1 MKSLIALCVGH
12 SRIVRGSSPE
22 GGAVTLDGKVN
33 EWTWNCALAELIAKN
48 LHAAGVKS
56 VIVSE
61 YEGNGYGSSQRWLA
75 RHLSDLGATA
85 AIELHFNSAE
95 TPDARGHEWLYW
107 HASSRGKALAA
118 SLSAEMCL
126 SVPSIKSRGA
136 KPKFTGDRGSEF
148 LRLPSMPCC
157 IAEPFFGSSPVDWAE
172 AQHHRHEIALAIA
185 NGVLEWED

>member
-22 GGAVTLDGKVN
+22 GGAVTHDGAVN

-48 LHAAGVKS
+48 LHAAGVRS

-61 YEGNGYGSSQRWLA
+61 YEGNGYGSAQRWLA
-75 RHLSDLGATA
+75 RHLKDLGVTC
-85 AIELHFNSAE
+85 AIELHFNSADY
-95 TPDARGHEWLYW
+95 PSAYGHEWLYW

-118 SLSAEMCL
+118 SLDAEMCL
-126 SVPSIKSRGA
+126 SVPTIKHRGA
-136 KPKFTGDRGSEF
+136 KPKFDGDRGAEF
-148 LRLPSMPCC
+148 LKLTHCPAV
-157 IAEPFFGSSPVDWAE
+157 IAEPFFGSNVSDWFE
-172 AQHHRHEIALAIA
+172 ARKHRSNIALAIA